1 MPAGYTC
8 RVTMTRTLDLRDEIE
23 AMPLGRQ
30 HRVIVAILAVAT
42 LFDGYNV
49 FVPAYVIPYG
59 IRTWHLLPSEAGL
72 LVSSGLVGFMIGSIA
87 NGTIADRIGRKPVLA
102 ASLLCAAI
110 GNLITAASVDTYG
123 EFLAARLATGLALG
137 MILPLCVTL
146 LNEVAPRRVANVLL
160 GWVMAGWSIGGAA
173 AALASI
179 ALLPSHGWRALFAV
193 GGLAVPL
200 AALVGV
206 LLPESPRFLA
216 LRRRHDEVCAVLG
229 RLAPSR
235 REHYAQCEFTSHED
249 THHRGSFL
257 RLLGP
262 DLRAG
267 TLTVWACAALSLFTI
282 FGLSSWTP
290 QVMLERGAPLATS
303 FGFGALLQLTAV
315 LGGLGCG
322 WIADRMGRDRTLI
335 MSWLCGAGAIGGLAI
350 LSAPAIDVALVSIAG
365 FCVMGAQPVLNNR
378 TASLYGT
385 AVRSTGVGAQLGVG
399 RLGGILGPYVGGW
412 LQQLLPGPAAL
423 LLCMA
428 GAVASCALCLRLLDG
443 GRLPTRAAAPE

>member
-1 MPAGYTC
+1 
-8 RVTMTRTLDLRDEIE
+8 VTRSIDLRDEIE

-30 HRVIVAILAVAT
+30 HGVIVVILALAT

-59 IRTWHLLPSEAGL
+59 IRVWRLVPSEAGL
-72 LVSSGLVGFMIGSIA
+72 LVSSGLVGFMIGSIL
-87 NGTIADRIGRKPVLA
+87 NGAIADRIGRKPVLA
-102 ASLLCAAI
+102 VSLLWAAL
-110 GNLITAASVDTYG
+110 GNLITAAWVDTFG
-123 EFLAARLATGLALG
+123 EFLAARLATGLGLG

-173 AALASI
+173 AALTSI
-179 ALLPSHGWRALFAV
+179 ALLPSQGWRALFAV
-193 GGLAVPL
+193 GGLAAPL
-200 AALVGV
+200 AALVA
-206 LLPESPRFLA
+206 LALPESPRFLA
-216 LRRRHDEVCAVLG
+216 TRRRHAKVCAVLG

-235 REHYAQCEFTSHED
+235 KAHYTSCEFTNTED
-249 THHRGSFL
+249 TRHPGSFL
-257 RLLGP
+257 RLLAP
-262 DLRAG
+262 QLRSA
-267 TLTVWACAALSLFTI
+267 TLVVWACSALSLFTI

-290 QVMLERGAPLATS
+290 QVMLQRGAALAAS

-322 WIADRMGRDRTLI
+322 WIADRVGRDRTLI
-335 MSWLCGAGAIGGLAI
+335 VSWVCGAAAIAALAI
-350 LSAPAIDVALVSIAG
+350 FSAPATDVVLVSIAG

-378 TASLYGT
+378 TAALYDT
-385 AVRSTGVGAQLGVG
+385 EVRSTGVGAQLGVG
-399 RLGGILGPYVGGW
+399 RLGGILGPYIGGW

-428 GAVASCALCLRLLDG
+428 GTVASCALCLRLLQ
-443 GRLPTRAAAPE
+443 GRSLPTRAAAPE